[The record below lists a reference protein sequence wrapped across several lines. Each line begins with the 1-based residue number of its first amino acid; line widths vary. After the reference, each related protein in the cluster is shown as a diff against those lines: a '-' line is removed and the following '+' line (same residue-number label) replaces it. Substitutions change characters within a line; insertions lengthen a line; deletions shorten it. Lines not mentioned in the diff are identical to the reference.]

1 VLHDKAKTLLGK
13 AAKATVTLLVAL
25 CLSSLAYAQ
34 ADDLNRL
41 IQRLKA
47 DSFDRYDV
55 TQALKKMR
63 DPRAVEPL
71 IAALRDRE
79 SALLRGR
86 SAWALGEIK
95 DPRAVEPLITA
106 MKDEDRYV
114 QDHADDALVEI
125 KDPRAVEP
133 LIALLNH
140 WDKYVR
146 MRAAW
151 ILGKLQDSRAVEPLI
166 SALLKDAYT
175 GVARNAARALGEI
188 KDRRA
193 VEPLIAA
200 LKDRSSSVR
209 ENASEALGEM
219 EDTRAAK
226 PLLAALE
233 DKDWE
238 IIASAYR
245 FYIRRGEAGTE
256 TILIEAL
263 KRTGRVEMAKRFLS
277 SGNGQLIEA
286 AKQWAGEQ
294 GVDLK
299 LTGDRTGPKWG
310 RGQ

>member
-1 VLHDKAKTLLGK
+1 LEVNIVLHDKAKTLLGK

-86 SAWALGEIK
+86 SAWALG
-95 DPRAVEPLITA
+95 
-106 MKDEDRYV
+106 
-114 QDHADDALVEI
+114 EI

>member
-86 SAWALGEIK
+86 SAWALG
-95 DPRAVEPLITA
+95 
-106 MKDEDRYV
+106 
-114 QDHADDALVEI
+114 EI

>member
-1 VLHDKAKTLLGK
+1 MLHDKAKTLLGK

-86 SAWALGEIK
+86 SAWALG
-95 DPRAVEPLITA
+95 
-106 MKDEDRYV
+106 
-114 QDHADDALVEI
+114 EI